1 MQAWSWS
8 GKEHML
14 VVVDDY
20 KRVTW
25 VLLLVHKSDTLEAIK
40 RLCKKISNDKNT
52 QIKSIRSDRQEFLNE
67 MFLNI
72 VTKKKLSI
80 NFLL

>member
-1 MQAWSWS
+1 
-8 GKEHML
+8 ML
-14 VVVDDY
+14 VVVDDC

-52 QIKSIRSDRQEFLNE
+52 QIKSIRNDRREFLNE